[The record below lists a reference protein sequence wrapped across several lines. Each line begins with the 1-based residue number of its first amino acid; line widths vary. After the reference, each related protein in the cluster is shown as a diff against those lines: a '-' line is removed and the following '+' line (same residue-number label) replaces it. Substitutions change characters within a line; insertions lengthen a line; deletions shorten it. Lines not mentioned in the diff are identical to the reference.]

1 MHLHNPTPAALI
13 KQPAVCNLLALSRS
27 GLDKLR
33 KRDPSFPLAIKNGD
47 SRQAAV
53 YYVLA
58 EVEAWINAKMAA
70 RNGEAA

>member
-1 MHLHNPTPAALI
+1 MHLSQPTLI
-13 KQPAVCNLLALSRS
+13 KQPAVCTMLGKSRS
-27 GLDKLR
+27 GLDKTR
-33 KRDPSFPLAIKNGD
+33 KRDPSFPKPIKDGH

-58 EVEAWINAKMAA
+58 EVEAWLEAKMAA

>member
-1 MHLHNPTPAALI
+1 MYPSQPTLI
-13 KQPAVCNLLALSRS
+13 KQPAVCAMLAKSRS

-33 KRDPSFPLAIKNGD
+33 KRDPLFPKPIKDGD

-58 EVEAWINAKMAA
+58 EVEAYIAAKLAA
-70 RNGEAA
+70 RKGEARA